1 MSNSVSQGSSVIM
14 YSDKKFIHHQYF
26 VSTEWTGGI
35 FISPT
40 LAGSR
45 SGGIIAATWAALVN
59 HGLQGYVEASRAIL
73 ETTEIVKQRIGK
85 IKGLRVLGNPQVCI
99 IAFTSDDFH
108 IYKIADEMKV
118 KSNYKRNTSSNSHPR
133 RKAG

>member
-1 MSNSVSQGSSVIM
+1 M
-14 YSDKKFIHHQYF
+14 YSDNKYIHHQYF

-59 HGLQGYVEASRAIL
+59 HGFQGYVEASRAIF
-73 ETTEIVKQRIGK
+73 EATEKVKLRIGQ

-118 KSNYKRNTSSNSHPR
+118 KLLI
-133 RKAG
+133 

>member
-1 MSNSVSQGSSVIM
+1 M

-45 SGGIIAATWAALVN
+45 SGGIIAATWAAMVN
-59 HGLQGYVEASRAIL
+59 HGVQGYLQASRAIF
-73 ETTEIVKQRIGK
+73 ETTEKVKQRISE

-108 IYKIADEMKV
+108 IFKIADKMKV
-118 KSNYKRNTSSNSHPR
+118 GSDN
-133 RKAG
+133 

>member
-1 MSNSVSQGSSVIM
+1 M
-14 YSDKKFIHHQYF
+14 YSDKKYIHHQYF

-45 SGGIIAATWAALVN
+45 SGGIIAATWAAMVN
-59 HGLQGYVEASRAIL
+59 HGVQGYVQASEKIFR
-73 ETTEIVKQRIGK
+73 TVEIVKQRISK
-85 IKGLRVLGNPQVCI
+85 IKGLRVLGDPRVCI

-118 KSNYKRNTSSNSHPR
+118 NVN
-133 RKAG
+133 

>member
-1 MSNSVSQGSSVIM
+1 M

-45 SGGIIAATWAALVN
+45 SGGIIAATWAAMVN
-59 HGLQGYVEASRAIL
+59 HGVQGYVQAS
-73 ETTEIVKQRIGK
+73 EK
-85 IKGLRVLGNPQVCI
+85 IFRTLSAVGQSVEN
-99 IAFTSDDFH
+99 
-108 IYKIADEMKV
+108 
-118 KSNYKRNTSSNSHPR
+118 
-133 RKAG
+133 

>member
-1 MSNSVSQGSSVIM
+1 M
-14 YSDKKFIHHQYF
+14 YSDKKYIHHQYF

-59 HGLQGYVEASRAIL
+59 HGLEGYREASRKIFQA
-73 ETTEIVKQRIGK
+73 TEKVKERIGK
-85 IKGLRVLGNPQVCI
+85 IKGLRVLGDPKVCI
-99 IAFTSDDFH
+99 VAFTSDDFH
-108 IYKIADEMKV
+108 IYKISDMMKV
-118 KSNYKRNTSSNSHPR
+118 SGDTHFQ
-133 RKAG
+133 

>member
-1 MSNSVSQGSSVIM
+1 M
-14 YSDKKFIHHQYF
+14 YSDKKYIHHQYF

-45 SGGIIAATWAALVN
+45 SGGIIAATWAAMVN
-59 HGLQGYVEASRAIL
+59 HGVQGYVQASEKIFRTV
-73 ETTEIVKQRIGK
+73 ETVKQRISK
-85 IKGLRVLGNPQVCI
+85 IKGLRVLGDPRVCI

-118 KSNYKRNTSSNSHPR
+118 NVN
-133 RKAG
+133 

>member
-1 MSNSVSQGSSVIM
+1 M
-14 YSDKKFIHHQYF
+14 YSDKKFLHHQYY

-59 HGLQGYVEASRAIL
+59 HGVQGYVEASRAIF
-73 ETTEIVKQRIGK
+73 ENTEKVKQRIGK

-99 IAFTSDDFH
+99 VAFTSEDFH

-118 KSNYKRNTSSNSHPR
+118 SN
-133 RKAG
+133 

>member
-1 MSNSVSQGSSVIM
+1 M
-14 YSDKKFIHHQYF
+14 YSDKKFLHHQYY

-59 HGLQGYVEASRAIL
+59 HGVQGYVEASRAIL
-73 ETTEIVKQRIGK
+73 ENTEKVKQRIGK

-99 IAFTSDDFH
+99 VAFTSDDFH

-118 KSNYKRNTSSNSHPR
+118 SNYLY
-133 RKAG
+133 

>member
-1 MSNSVSQGSSVIM
+1 MIM
-14 YSDKKFIHHQYF
+14 YSDKKYIHHQYF

-45 SGGIIAATWAALVN
+45 SGGIIAATWAAMVN
-59 HGLQGYVEASRAIL
+59 HGVQGYVQASEKIFRTV
-73 ETTEIVKQRIGK
+73 ETVKQRISK
-85 IKGLRVLGNPQVCI
+85 IKGLRVLGDPRVCI

-118 KSNYKRNTSSNSHPR
+118 NVN
-133 RKAG
+133 

>member
-1 MSNSVSQGSSVIM
+1 MTQGSSVIL
-14 YSDKKFIHHQYF
+14 YSDNKFIHHQYF

-59 HGLQGYVEASRAIL
+59 HGLQGYVEASRAIF

-118 KSNYKRNTSSNSHPR
+118 KWT
-133 RKAG
+133 